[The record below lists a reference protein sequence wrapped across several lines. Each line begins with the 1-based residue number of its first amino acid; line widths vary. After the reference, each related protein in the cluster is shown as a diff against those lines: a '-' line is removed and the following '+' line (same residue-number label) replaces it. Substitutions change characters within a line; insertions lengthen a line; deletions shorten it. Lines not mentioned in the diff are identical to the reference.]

1 MRNYL
6 KRLCLVLLALLLF
19 SVSGSWAQSIVTGGI
34 AGTIT
39 DATGAVVG
47 EAKLTLKNIATTE
60 TLSNT
65 TSAGGEY
72 LFPLLKPGDYTLTV
86 TKDGFKTATRPVTV
100 VLGTTVNA
108 SLALEVGS
116 ASTTVEVSVEQAQ

>member
-47 EAKLTLKNIATTE
+47 EA
-60 TLSNT
+60 
-65 TSAGGEY
+65 
-72 LFPLLKPGDYTLTV
+72 
-86 TKDGFKTATRPVTV
+86 
-100 VLGTTVNA
+100 
-108 SLALEVGS
+108 
-116 ASTTVEVSVEQAQ
+116 